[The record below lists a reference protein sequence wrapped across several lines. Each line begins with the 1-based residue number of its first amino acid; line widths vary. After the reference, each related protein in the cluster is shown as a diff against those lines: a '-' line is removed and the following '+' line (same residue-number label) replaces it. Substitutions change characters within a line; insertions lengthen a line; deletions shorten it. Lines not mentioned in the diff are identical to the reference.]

1 MDEREQKPHKVL
13 IATSIVLFVL
23 APIVTYSAALLGY
36 RTGVV
41 AVLILMGAASLVSE
55 AVGYVPLASLFGVLV
70 YLVTALPLYFAF
82 KSKPRARDVSLVVVA
97 IAYLLIAV
105 FVLPLPEHMAY

>member
-1 MDEREQKPHKVL
+1 MDEREGKPHRILV
-13 IATSIVLFVL
+13 ATCLALFVL

-41 AVLILMGAASLVSE
+41 AVLILMAAASLVSD
-55 AVGYVPLASLFGVLV
+55 AVGYVPLASLFGVFV
-70 YLVTALPLYFAF
+70 YLFTAVPIYFAF
-82 KSKPRARDVSLVVVA
+82 KSKPRLRDASLIVIA

-105 FVLPLPEHMAY
+105 FVLPLPEHLAF